1 MAAVPSF
8 ATGRKSSIGT
18 SAAQLT
24 TTHVHAKRG
33 VQIVADSGNS
43 VSVYVG
49 ISTVTAD
56 SADATDGFPLAAGE
70 SVVVPVIA
78 PTTIYV
84 RAASGSSSK
93 VFFITV

>member
-18 SAAQLT
+18 SAAQVT
-24 TTHVHAKRG
+24 SSTHVSRG
-33 VQIVADSGNS
+33 VQIIADSTNA
-43 VSVYVG
+43 VKVYVG

-56 SADATDGFPLAAGE
+56 SADGTDGFPLAAGE
-70 SVVVPVIA
+70 SVVVPVSDPSLIYVIA
-78 PTTIYV
+78 P
-84 RAASGSSSK
+84 SGSSSK

>member
-24 TTHVHAKRG
+24 TSHVHAKRG

-43 VSVYVG
+43 GSVYVG

-56 SADATDGFPLAAGE
+56 SADATDGVPLAAGE
-70 SVVVPVIA
+70 SDVVPVID

>member
-18 SAAQLT
+18 TAAQLT

-43 VSVYVG
+43 VAVYIG
-49 ISTVTAD
+49 ISTVTTDA
-56 SADATDGFPLAAGE
+56 ADATDGFPLAAGE
-70 SVVVPVIA
+70 SVVVPVIDQ
-78 PTTIYV
+78 TTIYV

>member
-18 SAAQLT
+18 TAAQLT

-43 VSVYVG
+43 VAVYIG
-49 ISTVTAD
+49 ISTVTTDA
-56 SADATDGFPLAAGE
+56 ADATDGFPLAAGE
-70 SVVVPVIA
+70 SVVVPVID